1 MSPAH
6 MRVRYSAAALW
17 ALARRWG
24 AFVAVF
30 GALLGPYAG
39 QAIGWPALPLFW
51 AVSLPA
57 LPGLAVVVGHALI
70 ATLLAWA
77 LREALLPRRWM
88 EAERALP
95 LAHVEAWTADAAVVA
110 LTQTPLA
117 LLYLASWI
125 SWRLHAP
132 AWMHGLWLGSALA
145 LLASLLIGL
154 VLGVLLLRWRRQPPR
169 WRGRLLA
176 AQLTAPRPPRV
187 WVALL
192 LIPLWRGPA
201 RALGLWLAA
210 CLTGLLLC
218 LQQAWL
224 APDTLRWWLAAY
236 AGIALLGASRG
247 LTLARRDLQALAGA
261 SLPLPLRPRAWHHA
275 QHLLAL
281 APALL
286 AWPLLVAMLVLGPW
300 QLAPLAGP
308 LFLATG
314 LLAPILTLYLPAAAG
329 RAGDEV
335 RAARWLLFLTV
346 WIVLATECL
355 KG

>member
-6 MRVRYSAAALW
+6 MRVRYSAVALW

-30 GALLGPYAG
+30 AALLGNYAG

-51 AVSLPA
+51 AVSLTA
-57 LPGLAVVVGHALI
+57 LPGMAVVAGHALI

-95 LAHVEAWTADAAVVA
+95 LTRAQAWAADAAVVA
-110 LTQTPLA
+110 LTQAPLA
-117 LLYLASWI
+117 FLYLASWI

-132 AWMHGLWLGSALA
+132 AWMRGLWLGSALA
-145 LLASLLIGL
+145 LLASLLLGL
-154 VLGVLLLRWRRQPPR
+154 LLGVLLLRWRRQPRR
-169 WRGRLLA
+169 WRGQLLTIGTA
-176 AQLTAPRPPRV
+176 ASRQPRV
-187 WVALL
+187 WVALV

-201 RALGLWLAA
+201 RALGLWLVA
-210 CLTGLLLC
+210 CFTALLLC

-224 APDTLRWWLAAY
+224 APEQLRWWLAAY
-236 AGIALLGASRG
+236 AGIALLSASRG
-247 LTLARRDLQALAGA
+247 LTLAQRDLQALADA
-261 SLPLPLRPRAWHHA
+261 SLPLPLPAKAWHHA

-281 APALL
+281 SPALL
-286 AWPLLVAMLVLGPW
+286 AWPLLVAMLMLGPW
-300 QLAPLAGP
+300 SLAPLAGP
-308 LFLATG
+308 LFLAAA
-314 LLAPILTLYLPAAAG
+314 LLAPALTLYLPAAAG

>member
-1 MSPAH
+1 
-6 MRVRYSAAALW
+6 MRVRYSATALW
-17 ALARRWG
+17 ALTRRWG

-30 GALLGPYAG
+30 AALLGSYAG

-57 LPGLAVVVGHALI
+57 LPGLAVVLAHALI
-70 ATLLAWA
+70 ATLLVWA

-95 LAHVEAWTADAAVVA
+95 LARAEAWAADAAVVA
-110 LTQTPLA
+110 LTQLPLG
-117 LLYLASWI
+117 LLYLTSWI

-132 AWMHGLWLGSALA
+132 AWMRGLWFSSALA
-145 LLASLLIGL
+145 LLASSLLGL
-154 VLGVLLLRWRRQPPR
+154 VLGVLLLRWRRQPLY
-169 WRGRLLA
+169 WRGQLPSIATA
-176 AQLTAPRPPRV
+176 ASKPPPV

-201 RALGLWLAA
+201 RALGLWLVA
-210 CLTGLLLC
+210 CFTTLLLC

-224 APDTLRWWLAAY
+224 APEQLRWWLAAY
-236 AGIALLGASRG
+236 AGITLLSASRG
-247 LTLARRDLQALAGA
+247 LTLARRDLQALADA

-286 AWPLLVAMLVLGPW
+286 AWPLLVAMLMLGPW
-300 QLAPLAGP
+300 SLAPLAGP
-308 LFLATG
+308 LFLAAG
-314 LLAPILTLYLPAAAG
+314 LAAPVLTLYLPAASG